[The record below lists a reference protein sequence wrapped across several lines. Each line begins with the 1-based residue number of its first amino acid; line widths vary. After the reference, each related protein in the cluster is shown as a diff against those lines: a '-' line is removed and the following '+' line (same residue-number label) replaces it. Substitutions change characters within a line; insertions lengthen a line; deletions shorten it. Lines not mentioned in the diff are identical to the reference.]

1 MRNFLPITAAGVVA
15 RSNPCDEFSCSRHGD
30 GSSFVSSFETK
41 KFHCNSRNRVVFGF
55 VEQEVSCT
63 WSLTKFPSM
72 ADRRRGVVTISSSQE
87 NIRVSS
93 VEYKFVFD

>member
-1 MRNFLPITAAGVVA
+1 MSLHDRILVT
-15 RSNPCDEFSCSRHGD
+15 
-30 GSSFVSSFETK
+30 SFRVRDTVMVQVSYRFETK

-63 WSLTKFPSM
+63 WSLSKFPSM

>member
-1 MRNFLPITAAGVVA
+1 MSLHDRILVT
-15 RSNPCDEFSCSRHGD
+15 
-30 GSSFVSSFETK
+30 SFRVRDTVMVQVSYRFETK

>member
-1 MRNFLPITAAGVVA
+1 MSLHDRILVT
-15 RSNPCDEFSCSRHGD
+15 
-30 GSSFVSSFETK
+30 SFRVRDTVMVQVSYRFETK

-72 ADRRRGVVTISSSQE
+72 ADRRRGAVTISSSQE